1 MAYVTMEVTPEVT
14 VIIFL
19 QQNVET
25 QEMECLFVSIY
36 KYTCK
41 HMTCSCNTIRWGR
54 GGIYRSR
61 RYEGS
66 NTHTNLGTFAKFR
79 KVTISFVMSVRPS
92 ARNNSSPSSR
102 IFIKFD
108 I

>member
-54 GGIYRSR
+54 GVYIEATGMREAIL
-61 RYEGS
+61 
-66 NTHTNLGTFAKFR
+66 TQ
-79 KVTISFVMSVRPS
+79 I
-92 ARNNSSPSSR
+92 
-102 IFIKFD
+102 
-108 I
+108 